1 METFQFLFR
10 TTIQSVVIGV
20 WSLLL
25 VLLLLGLVG
34 RTLRW
39 VWRRLHP
46 VRALV
51 RSSGS
56 DDEVV
61 EAEWVREL

>member
-1 METFQFLFR
+1 MEAFQFLFR

-39 VWRRLHP
+39 VWRGLHP

-51 RSSGS
+51 RSSSS